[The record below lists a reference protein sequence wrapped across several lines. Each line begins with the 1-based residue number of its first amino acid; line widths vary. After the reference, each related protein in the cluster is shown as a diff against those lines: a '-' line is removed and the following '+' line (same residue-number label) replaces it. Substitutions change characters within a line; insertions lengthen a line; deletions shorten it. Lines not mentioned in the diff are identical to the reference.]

1 MDYVVI
7 RNASDAKYRAAF
19 EEKGSTVWAEYNDH
33 VILKSPH
40 VE

>member
-1 MDYVVI
+1 VDYVVLTKADVTYLKI
-7 RNASDAKYRAAF
+7 MKKNGY
-19 EEKGSTVWAEYNDH
+19 TVWAEYDGH